1 MDMMPDCL
9 KQSSDDGL
17 VYPIVFRDE
26 NTKFQAHVILGT
38 LRRMIDAVFW
48 PACTAN
54 HCKPEMGALSGR
66 TLEFEFTAK
75 GRYEFFTDRKTES

>member
-1 MDMMPDCL
+1 
-9 KQSSDDGL
+9 
-17 VYPIVFRDE
+17 
-26 NTKFQAHVILGT
+26 
-38 LRRMIDAVFW
+38 MIDAVFW